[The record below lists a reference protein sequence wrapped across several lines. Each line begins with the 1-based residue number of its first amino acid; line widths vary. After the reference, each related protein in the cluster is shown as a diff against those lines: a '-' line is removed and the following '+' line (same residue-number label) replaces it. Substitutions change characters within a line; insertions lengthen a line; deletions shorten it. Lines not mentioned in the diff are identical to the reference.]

1 MKKLATI
8 ISILVATA
16 TFSIAE
22 ASVQY
27 FTSVQA
33 NRVVEFLNAN
43 PEILIYDANY
53 PDNVDYVY
61 TTDVW
66 KEASGLSYEVWIYG
80 YHISTNEVVS
90 TPVDLD
96 YVWINNGGYPVSVA
110 QLLGFNTPVVNVRFA
125 WAVPVYR
132 PWVRAPH
139 PARYYRTYYY
149 PHLRHHHHHHYA
161 HRPYHHAAPAPHHH
175 HVAPAPSHHGHG
187 TAHHNPAPTPN
198 RGYNHNP
205 SHGGGTPAPNHGG
218 NGPAKRPNHN
228 GGGHSGHGNHS
239 GSVGNRTAPSHNSGM
254 SHSSG
259 STTRSHSGSGHSSH
273 SSGFSGGHSSHSGG
287 GSHSSGFSG
296 GHSGG
301 HSHGGGHSGGGHHG
315 NSRR

>member
-8 ISILVATA
+8 ISIFVATA

-66 KEASGLSYEVWIYG
+66 KEVSGLSYEVWIYG

-149 PHLRHHHHHHYA
+149 PHLRHHHYA
-161 HRPYHHAAPAPHHH
+161 HRPHHHAAPAPHHH
-175 HVAPAPSHHGHG
+175 HVAPAPSHHGYG

-205 SHGGGTPAPNHGG
+205 SHSGANHGG
-218 NGPAKRPNHN
+218 NGPANRPSYN
-228 GGGHSGHGNHS
+228 GGGHSGHDNHS

-254 SHSSG
+254 SHSSHSGSTRSHSTASMSHSSGMAHSSG
-259 STTRSHSGSGHSSH
+259 STTRSH
-273 SSGFSGGHSSHSGG
+273 GGSHSGG
-287 GSHSSGFSG
+287 H
-296 GHSGG
+296 GH
-301 HSHGGGHSGGGHHG
+301 GGGHHG

>member
-8 ISILVATA
+8 ISIFVATA

-139 PARYYRTYYY
+139 PTRYYRTYYY

-161 HRPYHHAAPAPHHH
+161 HRPHHHAAPAPHHH

-205 SHGGGTPAPNHGG
+205 SHSGANHGG
-218 NGPAKRPNHN
+218 NGPANRPSYN

-254 SHSSG
+254 SHSSHSG
-259 STTRSHSGSGHSSH
+259 STRSHSTASMSHSSSH
-273 SSGFSGGHSSHSGG
+273 SKGAGTRSHGGSHSGG
-287 GSHSSGFSG
+287 H
-296 GHSGG
+296 GH
-301 HSHGGGHSGGGHHG
+301 GGGHHG

>member
-8 ISILVATA
+8 ISVFVATA

-66 KEASGLSYEVWIYG
+66 KEVSGLSYEVWIYG

-149 PHLRHHHHHHYA
+149 PHLRHHHNYA
-161 HRPYHHAAPAPHHH
+161 HRPHHHAAPAPHHH

-205 SHGGGTPAPNHGG
+205 SHSGANHCG
-218 NGPAKRPNHN
+218 NGPANRPSYN

-296 GHSGG
+296 GHGGG
-301 HSHGGGHSGGGHHG
+301 HSHGGGHHG

>member
-8 ISILVATA
+8 ISIFVATA

-149 PHLRHHHHHHYA
+149 PHLRHHHHYA
-161 HRPYHHAAPAPHHH
+161 HRPHYHAAPAPHHH
-175 HVAPAPSHHGHG
+175 HVAPAPVHHNHG

-218 NGPAKRPNHN
+218 NGPANRPSHS
-228 GGGHSGHGNHS
+228 GTSGHSGFSGSHGGSNHS
-239 GSVGNRTAPSHNSGM
+239 GHSNSVGSRPSPSHSSGM
-254 SHSSG
+254 AHSSG
-259 STTRSHSGSGHSSH
+259 STTRSHSG
-273 SSGFSGGHSSHSGG
+273 GFSGGHSSHSGG

-296 GHSGG
+296 GRSGG
-301 HSHGGGHSGGGHHG
+301 HSHGGGHHG

>member
-8 ISILVATA
+8 ISIVVATA
-16 TFSIAE
+16 TFSVAE

-66 KEASGLSYEVWIYG
+66 KEVSGLSYEVWIYG

-110 QLLGFNTPVVNVRFA
+110 RLLGFNTPVANVSFA
-125 WAVPVYR
+125 WTVPVYR

-139 PARYYRTYYY
+139 PVRYYRTYYY
-149 PHLRHHHHHHYA
+149 PHLRHHDYYA
-161 HRPYHHAAPAPHHH
+161 HSPH
-175 HVAPAPSHHGHG
+175 HVAPAPRPH
-187 TAHHNPAPTPN
+187 HHNPTQTPN
-198 RGYNHNP
+198 RSYNHTSLHNV
-205 SHGGGTPAPNHGG
+205 GTPRHNG
-218 NGPAKRPNHN
+218 NQGNHN
-228 GGGHSGHGNHS
+228 SG
-239 GSVGNRTAPSHNSGM
+239 VGNRTAPSHSSGM
-254 SHSSG
+254 SHSSHNG
-259 STTRSHSGSGHSSH
+259 GGRTHGNASMSHSGSASH
-273 SSGFSGGHSSHSGG
+273 SSSGNSMKSHNGGGHSSHSG
-287 GSHSSGFSG
+287 FSG
-296 GHSGG
+296 GNHS
-301 HSHGGGHSGGGHHG
+301 SHNGGGSGHDGGNHG

>member
-8 ISILVATA
+8 ISIFVATA

-66 KEASGLSYEVWIYG
+66 KEVSGLSYEVWIYG

-110 QLLGFNTPVVNVRFA
+110 QLLGFNTPVVNVSFA

-139 PARYYRTYYY
+139 PTRYYRTYYY

-187 TAHHNPAPTPN
+187 TPHHNPAPAPN

-205 SHGGGTPAPNHGG
+205 SHSGGTPAPNHGG
-218 NGPAKRPNHN
+218 NGPANRPSYN
-228 GGGHSGHGNHS
+228 GGGHSGFSGSHGGSNHS
-239 GSVGNRTAPSHNSGM
+239 GHSNSVGSRPTP

-259 STTRSHSGSGHSSH
+259 MA
-273 SSGFSGGHSSHSGG
+273 HSSHSGSTRSHSTASMSHSSSHSKGAGTRSHG
-287 GSHSSGFSG
+287 GSHSG
-296 GHSGG
+296 GHG
-301 HSHGGGHSGGGHHG
+301 HGGGHHG